1 MMIPEGDGA
10 VTPRAARRLAL
21 GCAAGLGA
29 GAAAS
34 WLRFGLEPTL
44 VLDTGTVGYLAAAFL
59 LGLGLAAAGVCA
71 SRLGRVSG
79 PPSPSLLG
87 WASLVQLCAL
97 PALALTSR
105 DLFSNLAYGALQ
117 LAGKNPYLDGPRA
130 LGAGP
135 LAALVPPRWA
145 DSPSAYGPVTSLVS
159 RAAAWAGVAL
169 DAPLWGAAI
178 AFKVAM
184 LACVLATLLA
194 AYAHV
199 RGDGEDGASRFALLA
214 FTPILAW
221 EVSAQAH
228 NDGLLVLAL
237 MVFVWAAHRDREAI
251 AVLAL
256 TLGTFAK
263 TAAAPLLAVYLVL
276 AARRSPRRAALLAA
290 GAAAVGALFTAP
302 YWRGAAT
309 LRGPRGSLLGD
320 VDRHAHS
327 LADLLCLA
335 LAPLSSRAADAA
347 YLACWAASLAL
358 CVALV
363 ARAAWRATSVERVV
377 HDGLVLFLAYCL
389 TTPWFQPWYATWLLP
404 LAVAERD
411 ARLRRIVAAYAA
423 LTVVQW
429 GLPLDPVST
438 VAVNGAV
445 AWAWWRGAR
454 AASASADVPAAA

>member
-1 MMIPEGDGA
+1 MG
-10 VTPRAARRLAL
+10 TPDARAARRLAL
-21 GCAAGLGA
+21 GCAAGL
-29 GAAAS
+29 AAAAVAT
-34 WLRFGLEPTL
+34 WLRYAVEPTFA
-44 VLDTGTVGYLAAAFL
+44 LDTGTAAYLAAAL
-59 LGLGLAAAGVCA
+59 AVGAGLALAGGCA
-71 SRLGRVSG
+71 WRLGRLAG
-79 PPSPSLLG
+79 APTPHLLG
-87 WASLVQLCAL
+87 WAALVHLCAL
-97 PALALTSR
+97 PAAALTSR

-117 LAGKNPYLDGPRA
+117 LAGKNPYLAAPSA
-130 LGAGP
+130 LGPGP
-135 LAALVPPRWA
+135 LLALVTPRWA
-145 DSPSAYGPVTSLVS
+145 GSPSAYGPVTSLVS
-159 RAAAWAGVAL
+159 RAAAWAGAAL
-169 DAPLWGAAI
+169 GSPVWGGAI
-178 AFKVAM
+178 AFKLAM
-184 LACVLATLLA
+184 LACVLATLLVA
-194 AYAHV
+194 HAHV
-199 RGDGEDGASRFALLA
+199 RGDRDEGAARFALLA
-214 FTPILAW
+214 FTPLLAW

-237 MVFVWAAHRDREAI
+237 MVFVWAAHRDHDAV

-256 TLGTFAK
+256 TAGTLAK
-263 TAAAPLLAVYLVL
+263 TAAAPLLALYLVL
-276 AARRSPRRAALLAA
+276 AARRSRPRAAILALG
-290 GAAAVGALFTAP
+290 GAALGLVLVLP

-309 LRGPRGSLLGD
+309 LRGPGGALGGD

-335 LAPLSSRAADAA
+335 LGPLSSRAADAA
-347 YLACWAASLAL
+347 YLACWAASIAL

-411 ARLRRIVAAYAA
+411 ARLRRVVAAYAA

-454 AASASADVPAAA
+454 ATAASPAAHAAA